1 MGIIVSE
8 INIKNDTN
16 YIIFYVIG
24 LIDRLTA
31 QMKVW
36 PNIKNYYQVIY
47 IFLVARSVVFVDI
60 KTHCSSK

>member
-16 YIIFYVIG
+16 YKIFYVIG

-31 QMKVW
+31 QMKAW
-36 PNIKNYYQVIY
+36 SNRKILLSNDTY
-47 IFLVARSVVFVDI
+47 FLGSNECSFVDI
-60 KTHCSSK
+60 KTYCSSK

>member
-16 YIIFYVIG
+16 YKIFYVIG

-36 PNIKNYYQVIY
+36 SNRKILLSNDTY
-47 IFLVARSVVFVDI
+47 FLGCNECSFVDI

>member
-1 MGIIVSE
+1 MGIIVSG

-31 QMKVW
+31 QMK
-36 PNIKNYYQVIY
+36 
-47 IFLVARSVVFVDI
+47 A
-60 KTHCSSK
+60 

>member
-16 YIIFYVIG
+16 YKIFYVIG
-24 LIDRLTA
+24 LIDRFTA

-36 PNIKNYYQVIY
+36 FNRKILLSNDVY
-47 IFLVARSVVFVDI
+47 FLGCNECSFVDI
-60 KTHCSSK
+60 KMHCSSK